1 MLQGVGVD
9 LVAINRI
16 EKIMVKHGER
26 FLKRIFC
33 RAEQE
38 RFTGGKLRA
47 KTVAARFAAKEA
59 CLKAMGCGIGP
70 AAMKEVEIISHPGKQ
85 PIVILHGEALKEA
98 KKRNIKGL
106 VLSMTHEAAFACAV
120 AAAYTGSTGSSEEQ
134 PGSSL

>member
-16 EKIMVKHGER
+16 EKVMAKHGER

-33 RAEQE
+33 NAERK
-38 RFTGGKLRA
+38 RFRGNNVTA

-59 CLKAMGCGIGP
+59 CLKAIGCGIGP
-70 AAMKEVEIISHPGKQ
+70 AAMKEVEIRSRPGEQ
-85 PIVILHGEALKEA
+85 PKVILHGEALKEA
-98 KKRNIKGL
+98 AKKNITGL

-120 AAAYTGSTGSSEEQ
+120 AAAYTGSPDSSEKKSGSS
-134 PGSSL
+134 